1 MLPRTARPRAARP
14 TRRARRV
21 AFGAA
26 GAAALAVST
35 GLVWQT
41 AYASFAGSTVPMST
55 SLTTGTVVL
64 ADDDAGSAM
73 FTMSEW
79 APGAA
84 ATRCIAVTSTGNVPA
99 VVRFYGTGRSS
110 SRSLTS
116 YLNLSVL
123 SGSGGASGNCAGFV
137 ADSTIYTGTVAALPT
152 SYAAGLGSWTTAG
165 NSAGETRTY
174 QLTLS
179 VAAGAPTSAQGGT
192 ASIAFTWEAQ
202 ST

>member
-1 MLPRTARPRAARP
+1 MLPRTARLRAARP

-21 AFGAA
+21 ASGAA

-35 GLVWQT
+35 ALVWHT
-41 AYASFAGSTVPMST
+41 AYASFADSTAPMST

-110 SRSLTS
+110 SRSLSS

-123 SGSGGASGNCAGFV
+123 SGSGGASGNCAGFA

-179 VAAGAPTSAQGGT
+179 VAAGAPTGAQGGT

>member
-1 MLPRTARPRAARP
+1 M
-14 TRRARRV
+14 
-21 AFGAA
+21 
-26 GAAALAVST
+26 
-35 GLVWQT
+35 
-41 AYASFAGSTVPMST
+41 
-55 SLTTGTVVL
+55 
-64 ADDDAGSAM
+64 
-73 FTMSEW
+73 
-79 APGAA
+79 
-84 ATRCIAVTSTGNVPA
+84 
-99 VVRFYGTGRSS
+99 
-110 SRSLTS
+110 
-116 YLNLSVL
+116 L
-123 SGSGGASGNCAGFV
+123 SGSGGASGSCAGFV